1 MFKVLAY
8 LFNTTMNGF
17 TFILNIIYTGV
28 STIIIFVL
36 KILNKIFK
44 NKFDKSINK
53 LLEKDRP
60 EAILLACIYILSFT
74 TIFSLVYSPG
84 QKVVDLSKND
94 DIPKVEEKVEDPA
107 PQEESLIADYS
118 YARFSK
124 MSLSEVDFNWLQS
137 INEQTVAWI
146 SVDGTNINYPVVLT
160 SDNDFYLTHNF
171 TKDYTHNGWIFM
183 DYRNRPMSDYNVI
196 FYGHNLLNKGGFG
209 SVSKLFT
216 KKWFNNTSHNIIVLT
231 PGKKYTYKI
240 FSVYISEPVVD
251 YLQVDF
257 YSDSEYQNWLN
268 GLASKDTMG
277 FGETVT
283 SNDKIITLSTC
294 TEDNKGRKVVHA
306 KLISEETF

>member
-1 MFKVLAY
+1 MFKIFAY

-17 TFILNIIYTGV
+17 TFILNIIYTGI
-28 STIIIFVL
+28 STIIISVL
-36 KILNKIFK
+36 KVLNKIFK
-44 NKFDKSINK
+44 NKFDKPINK

-74 TIFSLVYSPG
+74 TIFSLIYTPG

-94 DIPKVEEKVEDPA
+94 DIPSVEEKVEEA
-107 PQEESLIADYS
+107 VPQDEGLIADYS
-118 YARFSK
+118 YARFSG
-124 MSLSEVDFNWLQS
+124 MSLSEVDFNWLRS
-137 INEQTVAWI
+137 INDQTVAWI

-160 SDNDFYLTHNF
+160 TDNEFYLSHNF
-171 TKDYTHNGWIFM
+171 TREYTHNGWIFM
-183 DYRNRPMSDYNVI
+183 DFRNVPMNDRNTI

-216 KKWFNNTSHNIIVLT
+216 QKWFKSTSHNIVVLT
-231 PGKKYTYKI
+231 PGVKRTYKI

-257 YSDSEYQNWLN
+257 YSDGEYQNWLN

-277 FGETVT
+277 FGESV
-283 SNDKIITLSTC
+283 SASDKIITMSTC

-306 KLISEETF
+306 KLISEEPF